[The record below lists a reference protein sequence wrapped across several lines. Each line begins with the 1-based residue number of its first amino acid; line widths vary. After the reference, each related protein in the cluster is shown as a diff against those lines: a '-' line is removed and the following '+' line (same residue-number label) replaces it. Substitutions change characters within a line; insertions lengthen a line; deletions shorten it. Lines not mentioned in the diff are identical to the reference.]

1 MIKQLILFGI
11 LVVMVS
17 SIANAQQSRYMPYP
31 PANAKQSE
39 MLRSPL
45 SETGTDVLIQ
55 NVPSYLWQ
63 HGCGPTA
70 LGMVIGYYDALGFSD
85 LVVGNSETQ
94 TDNVNAMIANND
106 HYADYSFPEDTP
118 PNLIS
123 DKSDLGGAHQS
134 NCLADFMFTS
144 WSSEN
149 NYYGW
154 SWSNDI
160 NNSFD
165 SYIPFVNSNYWYY
178 SDYEWFSPTSSW
190 AVFKNEIDNNRPVV
204 LLVDSD
210 GDEYTD
216 HFVTGI
222 GYNESS
228 ASYAIFDTWNHSVHW
243 FSWHGLEKGNAWGI
257 YGFSTFS
264 LKFSITATSS
274 GNGTVVGNKYFFA
287 NQQVTLEAIADDGY
301 NFVNWT
307 ENGTEVSTTSI
318 YSFTATANRTL
329 QANFE
334 QSPSIPVNLELTS
347 VDITSDTC
355 FNATQTII
363 IAGDD
368 TYVTVQPSASATFI
382 AGQTIR
388 FLPGFH
394 AQSGSYVSAYI
405 TTDGLFC
412 DMLPQSLAQNVYEPE
427 VLEKSVILE
436 NDELP
441 LISQGLKVYP
451 NPTNGMVTVEMENFG
466 DQKLLEIVNI
476 TGQTVFKQI
485 TNENKINIDISAFN
499 KGLYIIN
506 CSDRQTNKAQRV
518 VLN

>member
-1 MIKQLILFGI
+1 MIKQFILFVFFVFVIFGF
-11 LVVMVS
+11 
-17 SIANAQQSRYMPYP
+17 ANAQQSRCMPNP
-31 PANAKQSE
+31 PANVKQSE
-39 MLRSPL
+39 TLRSPL
-45 SETGTDVLIQ
+45 SEAGTEVLIQ
-55 NVPSYLWQ
+55 NVPSYIWL

-85 LVVGNSETQ
+85 LVVGNSDTQ
-94 TDNVNAMIANND
+94 TDNVNAMIAND
-106 HYADYSFPEDTP
+106 VHYADYSFPEDTP
-118 PNLIS
+118 PNLKS
-123 DKSDLGGAHQS
+123 DKSELGGAHQS

-144 WSSEN
+144 WSSEQ

-165 SYIPFVNSNYWYY
+165 SYIPFINSNYWYF
-178 SDYEWFSPTSSW
+178 SDYEWFSATSSW

-210 GDEYTD
+210 GDGYTD

-222 GYNESS
+222 GYDETS
-228 ASYAIFDTWNHSVHW
+228 ATYAIYNTWDHSVHW
-243 FSWHGLEKGNAWGI
+243 FSWHGLESGNAWGI

-274 GNGTVVGNKYFFA
+274 GNGTVVGDGYFYA
-287 NQQVTLEAIADDGY
+287 NQQVALVASAEEGSH
-301 NFVNWT
+301 FVNWT
-307 ENGTEVSTTSI
+307 ENGIEVSNSTT
-318 YSFTATANRTL
+318 YSFTATANRAL

-334 QSPSIPVNLELTS
+334 ENPSVPVNLDLS
-347 VDITSDTC
+347 SLNIVSDSC
-355 FNATQTII
+355 FNATNNITI
-363 IAGDD
+363 AQNAP
-368 TYVTVQPSASATFI
+368 VTVQPNASATFI
-382 AGQTIR
+382 AGQSIR

-405 TTDGLFC
+405 TTDGSFC

-436 NDELP
+436 NNEVS

-451 NPTNGMVTVEMENFG
+451 NPTNGMVTIVMEDFG
-466 DQKLLEIVNI
+466 DQKLLEIANI
-476 TGQTVFKQI
+476 SGQTVYKQI
-485 TNENKINIDISAFN
+485 INYDKINIDISAFN
-499 KGLYIIN
+499 KGLYIVT
-506 CSDRQTNKAQRV
+506 CSDRFTRKAQRV